1 MVYTYSTNLTWFTM
15 AKKWWLVVIWAYR
28 KKSRDRSKCSI
39 TPTHKTPPRGIHWR
53 FCLGWHSSL
62 LKKWKKII
70 FRRLY
75 SRILFSQLQKQ
86 CQMIL
91 NEDRDLDRLWV
102 LVTVAA
108 HWCFNLSIFRKNVVL
123 GFIWLRLVCIHFSD
137 FEWHEIT
144 AYNTM

>member
-1 MVYTYSTNLTWFTM
+1 MYTDSTNLTWFTM

-28 KKSRDRSKCSI
+28 KKSRKRSKCSI

-62 LKKWKKII
+62 LKKWKGII

-75 SRILFSQLQKQ
+75 SRSLFSHLQKQ
-86 CQMIL
+86 CQMIWM
-91 NEDRDLDRLWV
+91 RTGTWTGFWV
-102 LVTVAA
+102 LVTLAA
-108 HWCFNLSIFRKNVVL
+108 HWCFNLSIFRKKVVL
-123 GFIWLRLVCIHFSD
+123 GFICFRLVCIHFSD